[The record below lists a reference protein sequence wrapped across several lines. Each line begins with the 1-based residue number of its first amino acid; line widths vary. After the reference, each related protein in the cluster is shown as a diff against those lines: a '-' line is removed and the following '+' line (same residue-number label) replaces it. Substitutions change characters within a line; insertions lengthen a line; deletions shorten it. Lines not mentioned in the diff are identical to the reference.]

1 MPDPGAVPDILCA
14 EVHMPLHS
22 LCAIQPLQQ
31 GEGRAV
37 AASKALL
44 LGEAL
49 PPLRLVLQDSHGNAL
64 PGAAW
69 AEQSGRPQL
78 RMLAAAP
85 GGAGAVLQELQVDA
99 DMVGTRQHG
108 HCAAWHHAHV
118 HKCLGLC
125 TCGTLVPL
133 VTPQFIHPYLNPTVC
148 TCAGC
153 DG

>member
-1 MPDPGAVPDILCA
+1 
-14 EVHMPLHS
+14 MPLHS